1 MNLHLTKISTFVFLL
16 GSGSVIAGSMGA
28 VTAEPAYNFFIGGT
42 AGIGMFQGQYAAVRP
57 SNGDTH
63 QARIGNNTFLG
74 GGLLGIQTVR
84 ANDLYLALVCNALY
98 NSQNAIG
105 RSSTVIVAG
114 TPVANHVATV
124 KNDFQYGGTVRL
136 GKKLGIAT
144 PYVIGGVEAG
154 SWEMVLG
161 NNNAVSNRGIAP
173 GSNNGYSKT
182 LVGPQAGIGV
192 SLAVNDNWSA
202 GMEYAHT
209 WFGNVNVTLVDSVTN
224 FSWNHQ
230 TKVQQDQVLFSLNYA
245 FNA

>member
-1 MNLHLTKISTFVFLL
+1 MNLNLTKISALALLL
-16 GSGSVIAGSMGA
+16 GSGSAIAGSMGA
-28 VTAEPAYNFFIGGT
+28 VATEPAYNFFIGGT
-42 AGIGMFQGQYAAVRP
+42 AGIGMLQGQYSSENP
-57 SNGDTH
+57 SNADTH
-63 QARIGNNTFLG
+63 YARIGNNTFLG
-74 GGLLGIQTVR
+74 GGLFGIQTVR
-84 ANDLYLALVCNALY
+84 ANDLYLALVGNALY
-98 NSQNAIG
+98 NSQNATE

-114 TPVANHVATV
+114 AAVANHIATV
-124 KNDFQYGGTVRL
+124 KNDFQYGANVRL

-144 PYVIGGVEAG
+144 PYVLGGVEAG

-161 NNNAVSNRGIAP
+161 NNNTVSNRGIAP
-173 GSNNGYSKT
+173 GSHNGYSKT
-182 LVGPQAGIGV
+182 LVGPQAGVGV
-192 SLAVNDNWSA
+192 SLALNDNWSA